1 MKKLKIRGIILRKFF
16 VENKNILLSENKII
30 IDGEDVNHIKNVL
43 RLEIGTSIKICD
55 KENVINY
62 ISKISKINNDNIECE
77 IIEEVSSDTE
87 KNVELHIYQGLPK
100 ADKMELIIQKGTEL
114 GISKFI
120 PVKLSRCIVKLD
132 GKDEIKKID
141 RWQKIS
147 EAAAKQS
154 GRDLVPEI
162 TNLKSIKEVSNLINE
177 YDLFLVA
184 FEEEKENTIKNELLK
199 IKDTLDNY
207 KVAVLVGPEGGLQK
221 DEVDFLEESGA
232 KVITLGSRIL
242 RTETVAMYIAS
253 VIMYELE
260 MK

>member
-1 MKKLKIRGIILRKFF
+1 MRKFF
-16 VENKNILLSENKII
+16 VENKNIMLSENKIL
-30 IDGEDVNHIKNVL
+30 IDGDDVNHIRNVL
-43 RLEIGTSIKICD
+43 RLELGTKIKICD
-55 KENVINY
+55 KENLKNY
-62 ISKISKINNDNIECE
+62 VSEITKINTDNIECL
-77 IIEEVSSDTE
+77 ILEEFENETE
-87 KNVELHIYQGLPK
+87 KNVELHIFQGLPK

-114 GISKFI
+114 GISKYV

-162 TNLKSIKEVSNLINE
+162 TNLKSIKEVSELIKE

-184 FEEEKENTIKNELLK
+184 FEEEKENSIKNELLK

-207 KVAVLVGPEGGLQK
+207 KIAVLVGPEGGLQK
-221 DEVDFLEESGA
+221 DEVSYLEENGA
-232 KVITLGSRIL
+232 KVITLGNRIL